1 MEFWAIVIKF
11 AGDWKMRL
19 NKILRLSAP
28 ILALI
33 NFVIVPPTYSD
44 SRFPFKDIGDGKPAL
59 TATLTLVDGIAID
72 SQGNIFLSHRSKNR
86 IRKIDKNGIITTVA
100 GNGYVGFS
108 GDGGPAL
115 EASFNF
121 PAGLAFDP
129 KGNLYVA
136 DRNNHRVRKIDPS
149 GTITTVAGNGIPDW
163 GGDNGPAIN
172 ANLNYPS
179 DVVCDE
185 QGNLFISDRSNNRI
199 RKVDA
204 HGIITTYVGL
214 GPAEFGGDFG
224 PAEDALLKYP
234 FGITLDKN
242 GNLFIAD
249 RGNNRI
255 RKVDGKGIITTVAGD
270 GSHFFSG
277 DFGPAFQ
284 SSLAFPTGV
293 AVDEAGNLYIADR
306 NNNRVRKVDSLGII
320 RTIIG
325 TGAGD
330 YNGDNEV
337 ASETSL
343 KLPFAVETD
352 AAGNLLIVDR
362 SNFRVRKVNQKTYQ
376 VKTIAGNGEFL
387 FKGDGG
393 PARGASL
400 ETPSGIVIDSQDN
413 IIFADLTH
421 NRIRKI
427 NAEGIINTL
436 AGNGYLGNE
445 GDGGPAVNATLYRP
459 SAMALDAEDNIY
471 LVSSSGSSWIV
482 RKIDAQ
488 GTISLFAGNGRRGYT
503 GDGGL
508 AVEASF
514 YTIRDIATDRHG
526 NLFVVDISNENIRK
540 IDKNGIITTIAKENW
555 KNLEGEIHP
564 NAIVI
569 DSQDNIF
576 VSDSGSS
583 KIRKIDPDGNIT
595 TIAGTG
601 DFKDY
606 GTGGPALQA
615 GIRSPGGLAFS
626 PAGELYVAEEQSH
639 LIRKIDK
646 NGNWIHV
653 AGMGKIGYAGDGG
666 PAAKATIKNPYRMA
680 FDKKG
685 NLYFTD
691 RDNNRIRKVDSE
703 GIITTVAGN
712 QNIGWQQDG
721 LQVQITVH
729 VFP

>member
-1 MEFWAIVIKF
+1 
-11 AGDWKMRL
+11 MRF
-19 NKILRLSAP
+19 KRILSLSV
-28 ILALI
+28 LSGLLFG
-33 NFVIVPPTYSD
+33 FVIVSSARPD
-44 SRFPFKDIGDGKPAL
+44 ARFPYKDIGDGKPAH
-59 TATLTLVDGIAID
+59 TVTLTLVDGIIVD
-72 SQGNIFLSHRSKNR
+72 PQGNIYLSHRSKNR
-86 IRKIDKNGIITTVA
+86 IRKIDKNGIITTIA
-100 GNGYVGFS
+100 GNGHVGFS

-115 EASFNF
+115 EATFNF

-129 KGNLYVA
+129 QGNLYVA
-136 DRNNHRVRKIDPS
+136 DRNNHRIRKIDPS
-149 GTITTVAGNGIPDW
+149 GIISTVAGNGTPDW
-163 GGDNGPAIN
+163 GGDDGPAVE

-179 DVVCDE
+179 DVACDE
-185 QGNLFISDRSNNRI
+185 KGNLFISDRSNNRI

-204 HGIITTYVGL
+204 QGIITTYAGL

-234 FGITLDKN
+234 FGISLDKK

-255 RKVDGKGIITTVAGD
+255 RKVDAKGIITTVAGD
-270 GSHFFSG
+270 GAHFFSG

-284 SSLAFPTGV
+284 SSLAYPTDV
-293 AVDEAGNLYIADR
+293 AVDKAGNIYIADR

-320 RTIIG
+320 RTIVG
-325 TGAGD
+325 TGTGD

-352 AAGNLLIVDR
+352 AEGNLLIVDR
-362 SNFRVRKVNQKTYQ
+362 SNFRVRKVNQKTNE
-376 VKTIAGNGEFL
+376 VTTIAGNGKFL

-393 PARGASL
+393 PAAGASL
-400 ETPSGIVIDSQDN
+400 QTPSGIVIDSRCN
-413 IIFADLTH
+413 ILFADLTH
-421 NRIRKI
+421 NRIRQIDSK
-427 NAEGIINTL
+427 GIINTI
-436 AGNGYLGNE
+436 AGNGHLGNE
-445 GDGGPAVNATLYRP
+445 GDNGPALHAALYRP
-459 SAMALDAEDNIY
+459 SAMAIDAKDTVY
-471 LVSSSGSSWIV
+471 FVSSSGSSWNV

-488 GTISLFAGNGRRGYT
+488 GTISLFAGNGRRGDT

-508 AVEASF
+508 AVDASF

-526 NLFVVDISNENIRK
+526 NLYVVDISNKDIRK
-540 IDKNGIITTIAKENW
+540 IDRHGIITTVAKENW
-555 KNLEGEIHP
+555 NNLEGEVHP

-569 DSQDNIF
+569 DAQDNIY

-583 KIRKIDPDGNIT
+583 KIRKIDPQGNIT
-595 TIAGTG
+595 TVAGSG
-601 DFKDY
+601 DFEDY

-626 PAGELYVAEEQSH
+626 PSGELYVAEEQSH

-646 NGNWIHV
+646 NENWIHV
-653 AGMGKIGYAGDGG
+653 AGTGTFGYDGDGG
-666 PAAKATIKNPYRMA
+666 PAVSATIKNPYRMA
-680 FDKKG
+680 FDKQG

-691 RDNNRIRKVDSE
+691 RDNNRIRKIDTE

-721 LQVQITVH
+721 LEVRITVH